1 MNYNLI
7 VLFIIII
14 FIFYTINKRLVVH
27 KENYLTYYLPFY
39 NIDSNLLN
47 NFYREHNYSK
57 NYFKKKFEFEVIKFG
72 SSEYSYE
79 FNVLFSKI
87 VADKTMS
94 YSISS
99 IKYNNELKLISDL
112 YNNKINLAISSII
125 LINYF
130 NIEYKVNL
138 DNLYVISNLYKS
150 YIIILTKLKYN
161 IFRVDE
167 IPYKTK
173 VGVLNESNVIFFY
186 INKFLNDL
194 KYNKDDID
202 IIVYNS
208 LDDLYDAFKKDKIK
222 VIIYIDSLPNDNL
235 NELINFNFERD
246 IILLPFVVSKR
257 LEEEFLIKN
266 SFLNIDI
273 FNLNSI
279 TAAYLPKKFDNYYYL
294 IYRPDFSI
302 LSLQDYLITNN
313 KISDDNINNITT
325 LFLKNVKSINYMLNN
340 KYQLTNIGPRVHI
353 NKYLKY
359 HPTTMKNFE
368 KYGFITNENN
378 DNCKYFVDVKEC
390 TKKTLKNNGL
400 EIIE

>member
-14 FIFYTINKRLVVH
+14 FIFYTINKRLIVH

-57 NYFKKKFEFEVIKFG
+57 NYFKKKFDYEVIKLG

-94 YSISS
+94 YSITS
-99 IKYNNELKLISDL
+99 IKYNDELKIISDL
-112 YNNKINLAISSII
+112 YNNKINLAITSII

-130 NIEYKVNL
+130 NIVYKVNL

-173 VGVLNESNVIFFY
+173 IGIINESNVIYFY

-202 IIVYNS
+202 IIVYKS

-246 IILLPFVVSKR
+246 IILLPFVISPR

-266 SFLNIDI
+266 SFLIKDS

-313 KISDDNINNITT
+313 KISDDNINNITN
-325 LFLKNVKSINYMLNN
+325 LFLKNVKSINNMLNN
-340 KYQLTNIGPRVHI
+340 KYQLTKIGPRI
-353 NKYLKY
+353 NISNYLRY

-368 KYGFITNENN
+368 QYGYITNESNH
-378 DNCKYFVDVKEC
+378 NCKYLVGVKEC
-390 TKKTLKNNGL
+390 NKKTLENNGF
-400 EIIE
+400 EIE

>member
-14 FIFYTINKRLVVH
+14 FIFYTINKRLIVH

-57 NYFKKKFEFEVIKFG
+57 NFFKKKFDYEVIKLG
-72 SSEYSYE
+72 SSTYSYE

-94 YSISS
+94 YSITS

-112 YNNKINLAISSII
+112 YNNKINLAITSII

-130 NIEYKVNL
+130 NIKYKVNL

-173 VGVLNESNVIFFY
+173 IGVLNESNVIYFY

-202 IIVYNS
+202 IIIYKS
-208 LDDLYDAFKKDKIK
+208 LDDLYDAFKKDEIK
-222 VIIYIDSLPNDNL
+222 LIIYIDSLPNDKL

-246 IILLPFVVSKR
+246 IILLPFVISPR

-266 SFLNIDI
+266 SFLIKDS

-313 KISDDNINNITT
+313 KISDDNINNITN
-325 LFLKNVKSINYMLNN
+325 LFLKNVKSINNILNN
-340 KYQLTNIGPRVHI
+340 KYQITNLGPRVHI
-353 NKYLKY
+353 NKYLNY

-368 KYGFITNENN
+368 KYGYITNESNP
-378 DNCKYFVDVKEC
+378 NCKYLVGVKEC
-390 TKKTLKNNGL
+390 TKKTLENNGL
-400 EIIE
+400 EIE

>member
-1 MNYNLI
+1 MIKIIILFILI
-7 VLFIIII
+7 VII
-14 FIFYTINKRLVVH
+14 FYVINKNIINE
-27 KENYLTYYLPFY
+27 KEHYLTYYLPFY
-39 NIDSNLLN
+39 DIDSNLLN

-57 NYFKKKFEFEVIKFG
+57 NYFKKKFDFEVIKLG
-72 SSEYSYE
+72 SSQYSYE

-87 VADKTMS
+87 AVDKTMS

-112 YNNKINLAISSII
+112 YNNKINLAIVSII
-125 LINYF
+125 LINYY
-130 NIEYKVNL
+130 NIEYNINL
-138 DNLYVISNLYKS
+138 DNLYAVSNLYKS
-150 YIIILTKLKYN
+150 YLLIMTKLKYN

-173 VGVLNESNVIFFY
+173 IGILNESNGIFFY
-186 INKFLNDL
+186 IHKFLKDL

-202 IIVYNS
+202 IIVYKS
-208 LDDLYDAFKKDKIK
+208 LDDLYDAFKKDEIK

-246 IILLPFVVSKR
+246 IILLPFIISPR

-266 SFLNIDI
+266 SFLIKDS
-273 FNLNSI
+273 FNLTRI

-313 KISDDNINNITT
+313 KISDDNINNIST
-325 LFLKNVKSINYMLNN
+325 LFLKNVKSINNMLND
-340 KYQLTNIGPRVHI
+340 KYQLTNIGPRVYI

-378 DNCKYFVDVKEC
+378 DNCKYLVDVKEC
-390 TKKTLKNNGL
+390 TRKTLENNGF
-400 EIIE
+400 EIV

>member
-1 MNYNLI
+1 MGVFKNNPKRLI
-7 VLFIIII
+7 VL
-14 FIFYTINKRLVVH
+14 

-39 NIDSNLLN
+39 NTDSKLLN

-57 NYFKKKFEFEVIKFG
+57 NYFKKKFDYEVIKLG

-94 YSISS
+94 YSITS
-99 IKYNNELKLISDL
+99 IKYNDELKIISDL
-112 YNNKINLAISSII
+112 YNNKINLAITSII

-130 NIEYKVNL
+130 NIVYKVNL

-173 VGVLNESNVIFFY
+173 IGIINESNVIYFY

-202 IIVYNS
+202 IIVYKS

-246 IILLPFVVSKR
+246 IILLPFVISPR

-266 SFLNIDI
+266 SFLIKDS

-279 TAAYLPKKFDNYYYL
+279 TAAYLPKKFYNYYYF
-294 IYRPDFSI
+294 IDRPDFPI

-313 KISDDNINNITT
+313 KISDDNINNITN
-325 LFLKNVKSINYMLNN
+325 LFLKNVKSINNMLNN
-340 KYQLTNIGPRVHI
+340 KYQLTKIGPRI
-353 NKYLKY
+353 NISNYLRY

-368 KYGFITNENN
+368 QYGYITNESNH
-378 DNCKYFVDVKEC
+378 NCKYLVGVKEC
-390 TKKTLKNNGL
+390 NKKTLENNGF
-400 EIIE
+400 EIE

>member
-14 FIFYTINKRLVVH
+14 FIFYTINKNLIIH

-57 NYFKKKFEFEVIKFG
+57 NFFKKKFDYEVIKLG
-72 SSEYSYE
+72 SSSYSYE

-94 YSISS
+94 YSITS

-112 YNNKINLAISSII
+112 YNNKINLAIASII

-173 VGVLNESNVIFFY
+173 IGVLNESNVIFFY
-186 INKFLNDL
+186 IHKFLKDL

-208 LDDLYDAFKKDKIK
+208 LDDLYNAFKKDEIK

-246 IILLPFVVSKR
+246 IILLPFIISKR

-266 SFLNIDI
+266 SFLIKDT

-279 TAAYLPKKFDNYYYL
+279 TAAYLPKKFDNYYYF
-294 IYRPDFSI
+294 IYRPDFPI
-302 LSLQDYLITNN
+302 LSLQDFLITNN

-325 LFLKNVKSINYMLNN
+325 LFLKNIKSINYMLNN
-340 KYQLTNIGPRVHI
+340 KYQLTYIGPRVHI

-390 TKKTLKNNGL
+390 TKKTLKNNGF